1 MLSKTIVHHNTIKR
15 GELFSK
21 TKTNEAL
28 FLKHTTPIT
37 VIRIIA
43 AKNENEPAERGFISG
58 CLV

>member
-15 GELFSK
+15 RELFA
-21 TKTNEAL
+21 KTNEAL